1 MATVKRRGKT
11 YLIRVYAG
19 YDAEGR
25 QVERTKTWTPPAGLT
40 GKAAEKEAQIQA
52 ALFEDQIRNG
62 IEAKKKV
69 KIAEFGELWFTQY
82 AEKQLRRRTIA
93 GYRDLWQ
100 QINRALGHM
109 ALEKLRP
116 YHIIDFYGSLT
127 ERDQGGR
134 CTPTLDIKRAIKVK
148 GMTKAAFAE
157 ASGVGLSTLGTVF
170 QGKSVSFETA
180 RKIANGLGL
189 PMENCFNQGETRQ
202 ISAATVKKYH
212 QLLHKM
218 LEDAVRWQYVSYNPC
233 TRVVPPKALP
243 PEVSCLDD
251 KQAVR
256 LLELLAKEDVMYSRP
271 VFLLFLTGMR
281 RGELMGL
288 EWKDVNWTERTIRVC
303 RTSQYLAGQGIF
315 TDRTKNKSSE
325 RQIAIPEAAIEVL
338 RGQQQWQSRQKNIM
352 KERWIVTDRVVT
364 MEDGRAMRPDR
375 LTHWFTRFVRRA
387 DLPPIHLHSI
397 RHTYATL
404 CIADNIPLTAV
415 AAQLGHANVWTT
427 AKIYA
432 HSIQTAEASAALKIG
447 ERFDAATKTTDK

>member
-40 GKAAEKEAQIQA
+40 DKAAEKEAQIQA

-62 IEAKKKV
+62 IETMQ
-69 KIAEFGELWFTQY
+69 KIKFAEFGRKWFSQY

-93 GYRDLWQ
+93 GYQDLWQ
-100 QINRALGHM
+100 KISSVLGH
-109 ALEKLRP
+109 LPLDKIRP
-116 YHIIDFYGSLT
+116 FHIIDFYASLADSGQT
-127 ERDQGGR
+127 GR
-134 CTPTLDIKRAIKVK
+134 CTPALNIKRTIKEK

-189 PMENCFNQGETRQ
+189 PMESCFVQAEAKQ
-202 ISAATVKKYH
+202 ISAATIKKYH

-218 LEDAVRWQYVSYNPC
+218 LEDAVHWQYIPFNPC
-233 TRVVPPKALP
+233 SRVSPPKSLA
-243 PEVSCLDD
+243 PEISYLDD
-251 KQAVR
+251 RQATHF
-256 LLELLAKEDVMYSRP
+256 LELLAKEKVMYSRP
-271 VFLLFLTGMR
+271 VYLIFLTGMR
-281 RGELMGL
+281 RGELLGL
-288 EWKDVNWTERTIRVC
+288 EWKDIDWDGKSIQVS
-303 RTSQYLAGQGIF
+303 RTSQYLAGQGVF
-315 TDRTKNKSSE
+315 TDSTKSKSSE
-325 RQIAIPEAAIEVL
+325 RQIAIPEAAIEIL
-338 RGQQQWQSRQKNIM
+338 RGQQQWQTRQKALT
-352 KERWIVTDRVVT
+352 KAWVDTDRIFT
-364 MEDGRAMRPDR
+364 MEDGRPMRPDQ
-375 LTHWFTRFVRRA
+375 LTHWFTQFVRRS

-447 ERFDAATKTTDK
+447 ERFDAATKATDK